1 MKVYLF
7 NTEDGLYL
15 GEDFADD
22 AMTGAWSLPAG
33 ATAIAPPPCGR
44 REVPVFVAEE
54 NRWVLR
60 PFPATRRP

>member
-22 AMTGAWSLPAG
+22 AMTGGWDLPVG
-33 ATAIAPPPCGR
+33 TTAIAPPPYGR

-60 PFPATRRP
+60 PVPATP